1 MRLTR
6 RSALAAPAAVALAV
20 GAWGLHRG
28 TLWRDEA
35 VTWQVARRT
44 LPEIWH
50 LAGSVDAVHALY
62 YALVH
67 ALFALDPHPGEVV
80 LRLPSL
86 LGAAATAALVAELGV
101 RLARPRVGLWAGL
114 AYAVTPLVS
123 RYAQEGRSY
132 ALVGALVAL
141 ATVLFTAR
149 RWVGYAAVL
158 AAAGLLHVF
167 ALLVLPA
174 HLLSLRLGAV
184 PRTDRRRWALAA
196 GSACAAVGPL
206 LWWSRGQSGQVGW
219 LERPDAAAA
228 GQLALSFAGPS
239 PVVAGTAL
247 ALAAAGLLAAP
258 RVAAVAAPL
267 LLVPPALLLAVSQLE
282 PLYYDRYVLFALPGL
297 PLLAAAG
304 LDALPAAPA
313 ALSRWRAGRTRGASP
328 APGAERAA
336 RPKRREAAAAGGP
349 GTAWPEHREAAAA
362 GGPGAAPGGRG
373 PVRGA
378 GRAVRSE
385 HRERTAAGGSG
396 AVRGGRRQA
405 CGPAPVAYGLAGV
418 LLVAAGFWAQY
429 PVQARL
435 RTPESRG
442 DDFAAV
448 ARSARALVR
457 PGDAVLYVPDMGRR
471 IALAYPDSFRAAADV
486 GLAVP
491 GPRSATLY
499 GTETDAATL
508 RRRLAR
514 HDRVWL
520 VLTNEAAK
528 DPDWPSVTPAEHA
541 KRTLLRTEFAE
552 TGRRRLVHGRVV
564 LVRYERLPRPAAAP
578 P

>member
-1 MRLTR
+1 MSLTR
-6 RSALAAPAAVALAV
+6 RCALAAPAAVALAV
-20 GAWGLHRG
+20 GAWGLDRG

-50 LAGSVDAVHALY
+50 LVASVDAVHALY

-149 RWVGYAAVL
+149 RWGGYAVVL

-167 ALLVLPA
+167 ALLVVPA
-174 HLLSLRLGAV
+174 HLLSLRLAGYPPA
-184 PRTDRRRWALAA
+184 DRRRWAVATGA
-196 GSACAAVGPL
+196 ACAAVVPL
-206 LWWSRGQSGQVGW
+206 LCRSRGQSGQVGW
-219 LERPDAAAA
+219 LERPGAEAV
-228 GQLALSFAGPS
+228 GQLVAAFAGPV
-239 PVVAGTAL
+239 PAVTAVVP
-247 ALAAAGLLAAP
+247 ALAAAGIWAAP

-267 LLVPPALLLAVSQLE
+267 LLVPPALLLGVSQLE

-304 LDALPAAPA
+304 FDALPAALSAVP
-313 ALSRWRAGRTRGASP
+313 SRWRA
-328 APGAERAA
+328 A
-336 RPKRREAAAAGGP
+336 RSAEAAAPPARRP
-349 GTAWPEHREAAAA
+349 AA
-362 GGPGAAPGGRG
+362 
-373 PVRGA
+373 
-378 GRAVRSE
+378 
-385 HRERTAAGGSG
+385 
-396 AVRGGRRQA
+396 
-405 CGPAPVAYGLAGV
+405 VAYGLAGV
-418 LLVAAGFWAQY
+418 LLVAAGLWAQY
-429 PVQARL
+429 AVQVRL

-448 ARSARALVR
+448 ARAARTLVR

-471 IALAYPDSFRAAADV
+471 IALAYPDGFRAAADV

-508 RRRLAR
+508 GRRLAR

-528 DPDWPSVTPAEHA
+528 DPGRPPATPAERA
-541 KRTLLRTEFAE
+541 KRALLRAEFAE

-564 LVRYERLPRPAAAP
+564 LVRYERLP
-578 P
+578 